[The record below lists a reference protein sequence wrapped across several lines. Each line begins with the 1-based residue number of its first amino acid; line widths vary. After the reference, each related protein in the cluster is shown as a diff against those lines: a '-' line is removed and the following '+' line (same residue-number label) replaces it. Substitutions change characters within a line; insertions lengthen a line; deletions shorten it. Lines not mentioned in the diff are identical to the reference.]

1 VHKTDQRWWV
11 EQAAAPALSMV
22 DIKVQVN
29 DGEPI
34 ESAIRRFKV
43 PPRPRGPG
51 RRRRPE
57 A

>member
-1 VHKTDQRWWV
+1 VRKSDRRRWG

-43 PPRPRGPG
+43 PPRPR
-51 RRRRPE
+51 
-57 A
+57 